1 MKQIYLLFTLILI
14 LILVSANT
22 ATASLTK
29 EASEIPYQVQEADL
43 IIIGIVT
50 DVKLSYD
57 HTIVTIVV
65 DEWLQNPMPAKTIT
79 IRTEGGKN
87 VWVEDEASFTANE
100 TVLLML
106 EDVKISENRSK
117 VLWGAPGK
125 HPVLDRHEV
134 LEAIS
139 QKESFDDQR
148 TQASEVLT
156 GEIVNVDSIPEEWDS
171 DPGNFNYA
179 GIFVEELEKQPD
191 NYIDISDLDKY
202 PYLLQAI
209 SNIHPE
215 SRGRTGHVEFHS
227 FEDTALDDLLD
238 NKNTTNIEVNNTYY
252 EVNFFAQD
260 PIAPISYQFNKYFE
274 FKVNNV
280 EKSSTNLTTN
290 TIIKILYSDSIK
302 YGHVNKGGL
311 VRVWI
316 GVVDAGQ
323 LNRTLNLTLYKT
335 RSDMEGYDIE
345 HLDSFENNN
354 PETAGGN
361 EIPFIGLAGMLAVL
375 FGGVLVAR
383 VRR

>member
-1 MKQIYLLFTLILI
+1 MRQIILLFALILI
-14 LILVSANT
+14 LASANT
-22 ATASLTK
+22 ATASLTN
-29 EASEIPYQVQEADL
+29 EAYEIPYQVQEADR
-43 IIIGIVT
+43 IIIGTVT

-57 HTIVTIVV
+57 HTIVTIEV
-65 DEWLQNPMPAKTIT
+65 DEWLQNPLPAKTIT
-79 IRTEGGKN
+79 IRTERGKN

-106 EDVKISENRSK
+106 EDVKVSENRFK
-117 VLWGAPGK
+117 VLWGVPGK
-125 HPVLDRHEV
+125 HPVPDRHEV
-134 LEAIS
+134 LRAIS
-139 QKESFDDQR
+139 QKESFDDQK

-156 GEIVNVDSIPEEWDS
+156 GEIVNVDSIPGEWNS

-202 PYLLQAI
+202 PYLVQAI
-209 SNIHPE
+209 SNIHRE
-215 SRGRTGHVEFHS
+215 SRGRTGQVKFHS

-252 EVNFFAQD
+252 TVNFFEQD

-274 FKVNNV
+274 FKVNNI

-290 TIIKILYSDSIK
+290 TIIKILYSDSPK
-302 YGHVNKGGL
+302 YGHVNKGEL

-354 PETAGGN
+354 LETAGRN

-375 FGGVLVAR
+375 FGAVLVVR